1 MLNCQWRIAREVGCY
16 CKALRYDGAF
26 IICMDLGRSHLLF
39 FVRRTLLDLQRF
51 GGIHE
56 LLDRSEVFVILK
68 NLLWDPF
75 NSRNCC
81 RLCRAPFASCGL
93 PDCHLHFQS
102 SVRVWISAQDASGTN
117 WPVKRLRHKV
127 QGAYGM
133 GLIQIY
139 SVSFW
144 QGLVPFACGSAIIQ
158 TLMIMETTRKNQSL
172 QVAEIQLVYRSHVKA
187 AMRPQISTSKDAE
200 AILRQTWDADTI
212 EFVEHFKI
220 LLVNRANKVL
230 GVFDVSQGGITGTA
244 VDLKVIFVCALKTA
258 SSGIILSHNHPS
270 GNLTPS
276 QSDIDLTR
284 KIKEAGKYLE
294 ISVLDHIILTSES
307 YFSFADEGLLWAL
320 FSLRLRWLIRWSI

>member
-1 MLNCQWRIAREVGCY
+1 
-16 CKALRYDGAF
+16 
-26 IICMDLGRSHLLF
+26 
-39 FVRRTLLDLQRF
+39 
-51 GGIHE
+51 
-56 LLDRSEVFVILK
+56 
-68 NLLWDPF
+68 
-75 NSRNCC
+75 
-81 RLCRAPFASCGL
+81 
-93 PDCHLHFQS
+93 
-102 SVRVWISAQDASGTN
+102 
-117 WPVKRLRHKV
+117 
-127 QGAYGM
+127 
-133 GLIQIY
+133 
-139 SVSFW
+139 
-144 QGLVPFACGSAIIQ
+144 
-158 TLMIMETTRKNQSL
+158 MIMETTRKNQSL

-187 AMRPQISTSKDAE
+187 SMRPQISTSKDAE

-307 YFSFADEGLLWAL
+307 YFSFADEGLL
-320 FSLRLRWLIRWSI
+320 